1 MDTDEPD
8 DAEDD
13 PMKRLLNFQADRIE
27 LVLASHKVPARVTG
41 GTVTPRFVRFQ
52 IMTPLGVKVRQVAG
66 LAEELALSLNAPNCR
81 VYRQEGQVQVEVPR
95 PQGRAVGLLDLCRRL
110 AAQRPQGVPP
120 VTAVLGLDE
129 EGAPLLL
136 RLPSP
141 DVAHVLIAGTTGSG
155 KTALARSM
163 VASLALLNPQRA
175 LQLVLI
181 DPKGRGLSPFAGL
194 PHLLVPVVTEVDE
207 AVGMLHRLVAEMER
221 RDAQGR
227 SEPRLVV
234 VMDELADLLLVGG
247 KQMEDVLTRLTQR
260 GREAG
265 IHLVVSTQKPSAALM
280 GSLIKSNFPVRLVG
294 SVACAEDA
302 RVASGL
308 AGSGAERLLGQ
319 GDFLVVVKGQVT
331 RLQAAYLDASEVPA
345 LVAQVRERGEWWNRA
360 ALPGDGDE
368 TRLLP
373 ATGTD
378 GNAAGLGRRIVRL
391 WDRR

>member
-1 MDTDEPD
+1 MDEPD
-8 DAEDD
+8 DEDEAI
-13 PMKRLLNFQADRIE
+13 MKRLLNFQADRIE
-27 LVLASHKVPARVTG
+27 MVLAGHKVPARVTG
-41 GTVTPRFVRFQ
+41 ATVTPRFVRFQ
-52 IMTPLGVKVRQVAG
+52 VITPLGVKVKQVAG
-66 LAEELALSLNAPNCR
+66 LAEEIALSLNAPNCR
-81 VYRQEGQVQVEVPR
+81 VYRQEGQVHLEVPR

-110 AAQRPQGVPP
+110 TAQRPQGVPP

-129 EGAPLLL
+129 EGSPLLL

-155 KTALARSM
+155 KTALARSI
-163 VASLALLNPQRA
+163 VASLALLNPQRC

-181 DPKGRGLSPFAGL
+181 DPKRRGLSPFSGL
-194 PHLLVPVVTEVDE
+194 PHLMAPVVTDVAD
-207 AVGMLHRLVAEMER
+207 ALTMLHRLVDEMER
-221 RDAQGR
+221 RDATGR

-234 VMDELADLLLVGG
+234 VIDELADLLLVGG
-247 KQMEDVLTRLTQR
+247 KEMEQVLTRLTQR

-265 IHLVVSTQKPSAALM
+265 IHLVVSTQKPTVALI
-280 GSLIKSNFPVRLVG
+280 GALIKSNFPARLVG

-308 AGSGAERLLGQ
+308 PGTGAERLLGQ

-331 RLQAAYLDASEVPA
+331 RLQAAYLDAGEVPE
-345 LVAQVRERGEWWNRA
+345 LVARLQERGGLWTQM
-360 ALPGDGDE
+360 ALPAGGDGA
-368 TRLLP
+368 RLLP

-378 GNAAGLGRRIVRL
+378 GSAAGLGRRILRL